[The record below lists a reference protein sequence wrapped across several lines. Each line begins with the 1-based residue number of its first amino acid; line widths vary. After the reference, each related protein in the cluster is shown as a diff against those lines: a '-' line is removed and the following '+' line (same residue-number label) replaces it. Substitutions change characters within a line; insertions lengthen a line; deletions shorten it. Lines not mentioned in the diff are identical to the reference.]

1 MATDPRNLRPV
12 EIVRLMNSTPLGEV
26 LSDRQLF
33 RHRQRAGYRIGR
45 DRTIDLYRY
54 VAWLYSLRHADLRLV
69 GPTGYD
75 ALREQS
81 RSRNVTLSLS
91 GRDIAPLPEVAD
103 PERRAAALASFQ
115 VFCETYFAAA
125 FTLAWSPDHLK
136 AMAKIERAVLEGE
149 LFAHAMPR
157 GSGKTTLA
165 TVACIWA
172 VLTGERRFVCLIAA
186 SADRAKSLLAT
197 IKTFLE
203 VNELLAQDFPEV
215 IYPVHKLGRIVNRQA
230 GQLFEGQPTRIEW
243 SVDRI
248 VLPTIPGSAAG
259 GAVISTSG
267 MKGSDIRGQHHVL
280 ADGAIIRP
288 DLTVIDDPQTT
299 ESARS
304 RSQCQEREAIVAGDI
319 LGMAGPGKKIAG
331 IMCCTVIRPDDMA
344 DRILNRELH
353 PEWYGE
359 RTKLIYRFPPNE
371 ELWAKYA
378 EIRRDSLR
386 NGGDGATATE
396 FYCQNQA
403 AMDAGAEVAWPERF
417 NDTELSAVQHAMNL
431 RLERGDVAFFS
442 EYQNEPL
449 PEITLL
455 DDELTADEIAAKL
468 NRLPRCSV
476 PLGANHVTAFIDI
489 QGAALYYVVAAW
501 SDAFDG
507 YVLDY
512 GTYPDQKREYFTL
525 RDVRLRL
532 LDVAPGTG
540 LEAAIYDGLDTLTKD
555 LCGRQWRREDGAAL
569 RIEKCL
575 IDANWG
581 TSTDLVYM
589 FCSKS
594 PHAAVLTPSHGR
606 YIGASSRPMAEYD
619 RRPGER
625 VGNHWRMP
633 AVEGGRQV
641 RHVAFDANFYK
652 SFIHARL
659 AVALGDSS
667 SLTLF
672 GTTPEQHRMFAEQL
686 TAEYR
691 VPTEGR
697 GRKVDEWKQR
707 PGQDNH
713 FFDCIVGCAVAAS
726 MQGAALENIAVPY
739 KPRKRVSMAE
749 MQREARRRQG
759 LR

>member
-1 MATDPRNLRPV
+1 
-12 EIVRLMNSTPLGEV
+12 MNMTPLGEV
-26 LSDRQLF
+26 LNDRQLY
-33 RHRQRAGYRIGR
+33 RHRQRAGYRIGK

-54 VAWLYSLRHADLRLV
+54 VGWLYSQRHGEFRLDS
-69 GPTGYD
+69 PSGYD
-75 ALREQS
+75 AFKEQA
-81 RSRNVTLSLS
+81 RSRNLSLSLS

-103 PERRAAALASFQ
+103 PDRRAAALASFQ

-165 TVACIWA
+165 CVACIWA
-172 VLTGERRFVCLIAA
+172 AFTGERRFVCLIAA
-186 SADRAKSLLAT
+186 SADRAKALLST

-215 IYPVHKLGRIVNRQA
+215 IYPVHKLGRIVNRQS

-248 VLPTIPGSAAG
+248 VLPTLPGSAAS
-259 GAVISTSG
+259 GAVIATSG

-359 RTKLIYRFPPNE
+359 RTKLIYKFPANE

-386 NGGDGATATE
+386 NGGDGATATD
-396 FYCQNQA
+396 FYRKNRA

-455 DDELTADEIAAKL
+455 DDELTADEIAAKI
-468 NRLPRCSV
+468 NRLPRCSA
-476 PLGANHVTAFIDI
+476 PLGASHVTAFIDV

-540 LEAAIYDGLDTLTKD
+540 LEAAIYAGLDKLTND
-555 LCGRQWRREDGAAL
+555 ILGRQWRREDGAAL
-569 RIEKCL
+569 RVEKCL
-575 IDANWG
+575 VDANWG
-581 TSTDLVYM
+581 TSTDLVYQ
-589 FCSKS
+589 FCARSG
-594 PHAAVLTPSHGR
+594 HAAVITPSHGR

-641 RHVAFDANFYK
+641 RHVSFDTNFYK
-652 SFIHARL
+652 SFVHARL
-659 AVALGDSS
+659 AVALGDPS
-667 SLTLF
+667 SLSLF
-672 GTTPEQHRMFAEQL
+672 GTSPEQHRIPLCQH
-686 TAEYR
+686 
-691 VPTEGR
+691 
-697 GRKVDEWKQR
+697 K
-707 PGQDNH
+707 
-713 FFDCIVGCAVAAS
+713 
-726 MQGAALENIAVPY
+726 
-739 KPRKRVSMAE
+739 
-749 MQREARRRQG
+749 
-759 LR
+759 

>member
-12 EIVRLMNSTPLGEV
+12 EVVRLMNMTPLGEV
-26 LSDRQLF
+26 LNDRQLY

-45 DRTIDLYRY
+45 DRTIDLFRY
-54 VAWLYSLRHADLRLV
+54 VGWLYAQRHGDLRLV
-69 GPTGYD
+69 GSSDYD

-165 TVACIWA
+165 CVACIWA
-172 VLTGERRFVCLIAA
+172 AFTGERRFVCLIAA
-186 SADRAKSLLAT
+186 SADRAKALLST

-203 VNELLAQDFPEV
+203 VSELLAQDFPEV
-215 IYPVHKLGRIVNRQA
+215 IYPVHKLGRIVNRQS

-259 GAVISTSG
+259 GTVISTSG

-331 IMCCTVIRPDDMA
+331 IMCCTVIRPNDMA

-359 RTKLIYRFPPNE
+359 RTKLIYKFPSNE

-378 EIRRDSLR
+378 VIRRDSLR
-386 NGGDGATATE
+386 NGGDGRTATD
-396 FYCQNQA
+396 FYRKNQA
-403 AMDAGAEVAWPERF
+403 KMDTGAEVAWPERF
-417 NDTELSAVQHAMNL
+417 DT
-431 RLERGDVAFFS
+431 
-442 EYQNEPL
+442 
-449 PEITLL
+449 
-455 DDELTADEIAAKL
+455 
-468 NRLPRCSV
+468 
-476 PLGANHVTAFIDI
+476 
-489 QGAALYYVVAAW
+489 
-501 SDAFDG
+501 
-507 YVLDY
+507 
-512 GTYPDQKREYFTL
+512 
-525 RDVRLRL
+525 
-532 LDVAPGTG
+532 
-540 LEAAIYDGLDTLTKD
+540 
-555 LCGRQWRREDGAAL
+555 
-569 RIEKCL
+569 
-575 IDANWG
+575 
-581 TSTDLVYM
+581 
-589 FCSKS
+589 
-594 PHAAVLTPSHGR
+594 
-606 YIGASSRPMAEYD
+606 
-619 RRPGER
+619 
-625 VGNHWRMP
+625 
-633 AVEGGRQV
+633 
-641 RHVAFDANFYK
+641 NFYK
-652 SFIHARL
+652 SFVHARL
-659 AVALGDSS
+659 AVALADPS
-667 SLTLF
+667 SLSLF
-672 GTTPEQHRMFAEQL
+672 GTSSEQHRMFAEQL

-713 FFDCIVGCAVAAS
+713 FFDCLVGCAVAAS

-739 KPRKRVSMAE
+739 KLRKRVSLAE
-749 MQREARRRQG
+749 MQQEAFRRQG